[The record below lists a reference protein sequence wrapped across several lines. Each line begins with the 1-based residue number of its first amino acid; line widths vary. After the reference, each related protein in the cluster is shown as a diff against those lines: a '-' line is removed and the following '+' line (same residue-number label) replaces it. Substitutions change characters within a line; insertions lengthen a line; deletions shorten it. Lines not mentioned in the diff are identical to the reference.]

1 MTTEDNKEP
10 TASLAPFKKPK
21 RRRVIELT
29 QCPNVN
35 GEDVLLVAERSMSYS
50 VSSTEE
56 AHQKEEIVPIL
67 FKTTIVDRLMKNE
80 QLVEQIKN
88 NSDDR
93 VQQGIY
99 SELLEKAIIESL
111 DEHQEIA
118 MELLLESNSAKQFSI
133 SVFAEIKHQV
143 LCTLDGDRAMA
154 EGKDKNDNR
163 R

>member
-1 MTTEDNKEP
+1 M
-10 TASLAPFKKPK
+10 
-21 RRRVIELT
+21 
-29 QCPNVN
+29 
-35 GEDVLLVAERSMSYS
+35 VAERSMSYS

-143 LCTLDGDRAMA
+143 LCTLDGDRA
-154 EGKDKNDNR
+154 
-163 R
+163 

>member
-1 MTTEDNKEP
+1 MTIEDNKEP
-10 TASLAPFKKPK
+10 TATLAPFKKPK

-29 QCPNVN
+29 QCSNIN
-35 GEDVLLVAERSMSYS
+35 GEDVLLVAERSAGYS
-50 VSSTEE
+50 ISSTEA

-80 QLVEQIKN
+80 QLVEQIKH
-88 NSDDR
+88 NSDSR

-99 SELLEKAIIESL
+99 SELLEKAIIDSL

-133 SVFAEIKHQV
+133 SVFAEIKQQV
-143 LCTLDGDRAMA
+143 LCALDNDRAMA
-154 EGKDKNDNR
+154 EGNDKNDNR